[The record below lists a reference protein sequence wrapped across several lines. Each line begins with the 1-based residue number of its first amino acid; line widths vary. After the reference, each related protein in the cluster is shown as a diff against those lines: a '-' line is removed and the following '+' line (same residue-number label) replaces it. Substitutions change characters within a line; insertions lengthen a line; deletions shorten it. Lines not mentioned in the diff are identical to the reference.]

1 MARDTTELRLLLVNP
16 EQTVRRVIL
25 GVLQQA
31 GYTDVIEVSDAKT
44 ALDIINRQPIDFI
57 ISGTDLV
64 QLDAWRLVR
73 LIRSGV
79 LPVQADLPFIIVSST
94 YSERI
99 AEVTAKEFEVNYFI
113 PFSGCDQLPAM
124 VKAVAAQGVLFK
136 DSVLVVEDSPDISA
150 LAARILDKRFSV
162 EIASDGESGLEA
174 WRQGRHTLVL
184 LDVMLPS
191 MSGEEV
197 LKRILEINPRQSVVM
212 MTAHG
217 TVERACSLLLA
228 GAADFIAKPF
238 RAEQLRKVCE
248 IASRR
253 GDFIESNVQFAH
265 HQEELFKEKE
275 RLQVTLGSIGEG
287 VITTDAKGRVEY
299 LNPVAERLIGWEK
312 SEVITKSLDQFI
324 QTSNEISGRPEYSPV
339 DRCLKEQRIIRTTH
353 AVVLR
358 NRDGSELKVE
368 MSAAPIQDRKGR
380 VIGAIMVF
388 RDVTE
393 QRLMEQRLSYQ
404 ATHDALTGLTNRH
417 EFEQRLE
424 RALARSAESGM
435 EYVLCYIDLDQ
446 FKVINDT
453 SGHRSG
459 DKLLK
464 AVAEL
469 LLQKIRRYRDTVA
482 RLGGDEFVVLLEDC
496 SVDKAAEIASN
507 MCRSIQEFRFSVDD
521 KVFSLGASV
530 GVVPVV
536 PETHTVENVLGMAD
550 AACYMAKEKG
560 RNRIHVYHADDEE
573 MVKRQGEMHIVS
585 EINDAFEK
593 GLFEIFYQS
602 IESAVGEQIGKHYE
616 ILIRMR
622 DVDGKLLSP
631 AFFLGAAERYNLA
644 PKIDRWVIQT
654 MFSWLSQHPEELDQL
669 SCCAINL
676 SGLSFSDNAFFS
688 FIEQQLITYKIPPE
702 KICFEVT
709 ETAAIT
715 NLHQASSFISAIRDL
730 GCLFALD
737 DFGSGM
743 SSFAYLKNL
752 PVDYLKIDGM
762 FVRDVINDR
771 IDYAMVRSINEVGHV
786 LGLKT
791 IAECVEDEE
800 ILNKL
805 REIGVDYVQ
814 GYYFSKP
821 RPLSDMCG

>member
-1 MARDTTELRLLLVNP
+1 MQNTAHDLRILLINP
-16 EQTVRRVIL
+16 EQDVRRVVL
-25 GVLQQA
+25 ALLQQA
-31 GYTDVIEVSDAKT
+31 GYASVFEAPDADA
-44 ALDIINRQPIDFI
+44 ALAIINRQPVDFI
-57 ISGTDLV
+57 VCGTDLG

-79 LPVQADLPFIIVSST
+79 LSVDAELPFVIVSST

-99 AEVTAKEFEVNYFI
+99 AEATAKEFEVSNFI
-113 PFSGCDQLPAM
+113 PFSARETLPS
-124 VKAVAAQGVLFK
+124 VIEGVLAKGAPFK
-136 DSVLVVEDSPDISA
+136 DSVLVVEDSTDISA
-150 LAARILDKRFSV
+150 LAARILDKRFNV

-174 WRQGRHTLVL
+174 WKRGQHTMVL
-184 LDVMLPS
+184 LDVMLPG

-217 TVERACSLLLA
+217 TVERASSLLLA

-253 GDFIESNVQFAH
+253 EDFIESNAQFAH

-287 VITTDAKGRVEY
+287 VITTNATGHVEY
-299 LNPVAERLIGWEK
+299 LNSVAERLIGWTQGDVLSK
-312 SEVITKSLDQFI
+312 RLDQFI
-324 QTSNEISGRPEYSPV
+324 QTFNEVSGRLQESSV
-339 DRCLKEQRIIRTTH
+339 DRCLREQHMVHETQ
-353 AVVLR
+353 AVVMR
-358 NRDGSELKVE
+358 NRDGQELKIEV
-368 MSAAPIQDRKGR
+368 SASPIKDRKGR
-380 VIGAIMVF
+380 LIGAIMVF

-393 QRLMEQRLSYQ
+393 KRLMEQRLSYQ
-404 ATHDALTGLTNRH
+404 STHDALTGLTNRN

-424 RALARSAESGM
+424 RALIRSAESGM
-435 EYVLCYIDLDQ
+435 KYVLCYVDLDQ
-446 FKVINDT
+446 FKVVNDT

-496 SVDKAAEIASN
+496 SIEKAAEIADT
-507 MCRSIQEFRFSVDD
+507 MCRSIQDYRFSVDE
-521 KVFSLGASV
+521 KVFSLGASI
-530 GVVPVV
+530 GVVPIV
-536 PETHTVENVLGMAD
+536 PETHTVENALGMAD
-550 AACYMAKEKG
+550 SACYMAKEKG
-560 RNRIHVYHADDEE
+560 RNRVHVYHPEDEE
-573 MVKRQGEMHIVS
+573 MVKRQGEMHIIS

-593 GLFEIFYQS
+593 DLFELHYQS
-602 IESAVGEQIGKHYE
+602 IERADGLDEGLHFE

-622 DVDGKLLSP
+622 DQEGKILSP

-644 PKIDRWVIQT
+644 PKIDRWVIET
-654 MFSWLSQHPEELDQL
+654 MFTWLGQHPEQL
-669 SCCAINL
+669 QRLNCCAINL
-676 SGLSFSDNAFFS
+676 SGLSFSDGDFYA
-688 FIEQQLITYKIPPE
+688 FIENQLSQHNIPAH

-715 NLHQASSFISAIRDL
+715 NLHQASGFISAVREL

-791 IAECVEDEE
+791 VAECVEDEP
-800 ILNKL
+800 ILEKM
-805 REIGVDYVQ
+805 REIGVDYLQ
-814 GYYFSKP
+814 GYYFAKP
-821 RPLSDMCG
+821 RPLSEMLE